1 MITVD
6 GAVLDREF
14 AGCRARARSHGCLLG
29 SHEQTNYPR
38 LGQPGTGSCYQ
49 YHNFLI
55 AATTSAAAC
64 ALDAAAARH
73 GLQESRSKGGRCE
86 SPARWRM

>member
-1 MITVD
+1 MVQTKTVSLK
-6 GAVLDREF
+6 AVVRVL
-14 AGCRARARSHGCLLG
+14 ATLLG
-29 SHEQTNYPR
+29 SDEQTNYPR

-73 GLQESRSKGGRCE
+73 GLQESRSEGGGRE